1 MADRDAETGQFLQG
15 LSGNPRGRPKGARSR
30 LGEAFLADL
39 FEDWEEHG
47 VAVIERVRNERPA
60 VYLKVVASL
69 LPKDLNVNI
78 DPLDELTDEQLI
90 ERIRQLNEEIRPI
103 IDMERDEAS
112 KKH

>member
-1 MADRDAETGQFLQG
+1 MFA
-15 LSGNPRGRPKGARSR
+15 
-30 LGEAFLADL
+30 
-39 FEDWEEHG
+39 DWEEHG
-47 VAVIERVRNERPA
+47 VAVIERVRDERPA
-60 VYLKVVASL
+60 DYLKVVASL